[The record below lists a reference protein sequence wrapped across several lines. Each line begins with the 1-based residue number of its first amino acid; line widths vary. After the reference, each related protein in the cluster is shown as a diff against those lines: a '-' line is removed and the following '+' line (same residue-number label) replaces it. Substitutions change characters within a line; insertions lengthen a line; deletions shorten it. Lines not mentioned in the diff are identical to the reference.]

1 MSEKT
6 ISYLSSNYNE
16 FREGIIDKTQKYY
29 PDLFSS
35 YNDASIGSWLIDV
48 ISDISDTLR
57 YNIDR
62 MYQETDVDSATTRES
77 INQIARTN
85 GLKISGPKCAI
96 VEIEL
101 SCKIPMNNSNNG
113 VSGNN
118 LSRGD
123 EKYCPVIKRGTL
135 VSNGAQTFEIIEDVD
150 FANQFDI
157 NGISNRQII
166 PNKDS
171 NGNTVSYTYKKLT
184 IARSGHS
191 KIYKKIITNEDIVP
205 FMNIIIND
213 NNICN
218 VESILMKQ
226 GTSLANDPNIS
237 EFYVDSEQFDDKT
250 GKPVERFF
258 EVNNLIEQY
267 RFGYQIDENKENGYY
282 DPVYETIDE
291 FQLVDEN
298 GETVHD
304 ENDNPVTE
312 VVRTAMKGQWK
323 RLKNKFITEFTDE
336 NKLKIT
342 FGSGIRNQYG
352 TIPTEARE
360 FTKYMMSRMEAND
373 YMGVLPTAGC
383 TLYILYRVGG
393 GLESNVGANTIN
405 TLTYTN
411 MVIDGNCSD
420 PNDGKKKMS
429 VRNTLTVTNPTP
441 SYGGKDAPS
450 DEEVKYLIK
459 YNNATQNRCVT
470 LKDYYNK
477 ISEIHPKYGCP
488 FRHSVVEVNNKVVIY
503 TLGLDYQ
510 GKLNSVLS
518 EAVAKNIKEYL
529 SMYKNINDFVE
540 IHSGKVINLAFDIN
554 VYIDKSYDKSEVVK
568 RIIELVQDYMDIRR
582 HIMGEDIFLG
592 DLEKEISKLDGVI
605 NLIALRCYNK
615 VGSEDGYS
623 DKEINQTTIDSNS
636 ECSIMRNDQ
645 LGSGYQDNEIDLVES
660 DKILYSSIDS
670 MFEIRFPNRD
680 IQVFCKSR

>member
-6 ISYLSSNYNE
+6 ISYLNSNYNE

-101 SCKIPMNNSNNG
+101 SCRIPMNNSNNG
-113 VSGNN
+113 VGGNN
-118 LSRGD
+118 LSKGD
-123 EKYCPVIKRGTL
+123 EKYCPIIKRGTL

-150 FANQFDI
+150 FASQFDI

-184 IARSGHS
+184 MARSGHS

-218 VESILMKQ
+218 IESILMKE
-226 GTSLANDPNIS
+226 GTSLVNDPNIS
-237 EFYVDSEQFDDKT
+237 EFYIDKEQFNDKT
-250 GKPVERFF
+250 GKQVERFF
-258 EVNNLIEQY
+258 EVDNLIDQY
-267 RFGYQIDENKENGYY
+267 RFGYVVNENTTEGYY
-282 DPVYETIDE
+282 NPVYETIDE

-298 GETVHD
+298 GELVTD
-304 ENDNPVTE
+304 ENGEVVTE
-312 VVRTAMKGQWK
+312 VVRTAMLGQWK

-342 FGSGIRNQYG
+342 FGSGLRNQYG
-352 TIPTEARE
+352 NIPKDARE

-373 YMGVLPTAGC
+373 YMGVLPKAGC

-429 VRNTLTVTNPTP
+429 VKNTLTVTNPTP
-441 SYGGKDAPS
+441 SYGGKDIPS

-510 GKLNSVLS
+510 GRLNSVLS
-518 EAVAKNIKEYL
+518 EAVANNMKEYL

-540 IHSGKVINLAFDIN
+540 IRSGKVINLAFDIN

-615 VGSEDGYS
+615 VGSEAGYS
-623 DKEINQTTIDSNS
+623 DNEINQTTVDSNS
-636 ECSIMRNDQ
+636 ECSIMKNDQ
-645 LGSGYQDNEIDLVES
+645 LGGSYNENEIDLSES
-660 DKILYSSIDS
+660 DKVLYSSIDS
-670 MFEIRFPNRD
+670 MFEIRYPNKD

>member
-6 ISYLSSNYNE
+6 ISYLNSNYNE

-48 ISDISDTLR
+48 MSDISDTLR

-135 VSNGAQTFEIIEDVD
+135 VSNGAQTFEIVEDVD

-184 IARSGHS
+184 MARSGHS

-218 VESILMKQ
+218 IESILMKE
-226 GTSLANDPNIS
+226 GTSLVNDPNIS
-237 EFYVDSEQFDDKT
+237 EFYIDEEQFKDKT
-250 GKPVERFF
+250 NKPVERFF
-258 EVNNLIEQY
+258 EVDNLIDQY
-267 RFGYQIDENKENGYY
+267 RFGYVVDKNTTDGYY
-282 DPVYETIDE
+282 NPVYETIDE

-298 GETVHD
+298 GELVYD
-304 ENDNPVTE
+304 ENGEVVTE
-312 VVRTAMKGQWK
+312 IVRTAMKGQWK

-342 FGSGIRNQYG
+342 FGSGLRNQYG
-352 TIPTEARE
+352 NIPKDARE

-373 YMGVLPTAGC
+373 YMGVLPKAGC

-411 MVIDGNCSD
+411 MVIDGNCND

-429 VRNTLTVTNPTP
+429 VKNTLTVTNPTP
-441 SYGGKDAPS
+441 SYGGKDIPS

-488 FRHSVVEVNNKVVIY
+488 FRHSVVEVNNKLVIY

-510 GKLNSVLS
+510 GRLNSVLS
-518 EAVAKNIKEYL
+518 EAVANNMKEYL

-540 IHSGKVINLAFDIN
+540 IRSGKVINLAFDIN

-615 VGSEDGYS
+615 VGSEEGYS
-623 DKEINQTTIDSNS
+623 DNEINQTTVDSNS
-636 ECSIMRNDQ
+636 ECSIMKNDQ
-645 LGSGYQDNEIDLVES
+645 LGGSYNENEIDLSES
-660 DKILYSSIDS
+660 EKVLYSSIDS
-670 MFEIRFPNRD
+670 MFEIRYPNQD
-680 IQVFCKSR
+680 IQIFCKSR

>member
-1 MSEKT
+1 
-6 ISYLSSNYNE
+6 
-16 FREGIIDKTQKYY
+16 
-29 PDLFSS
+29 
-35 YNDASIGSWLIDV
+35 
-48 ISDISDTLR
+48 
-57 YNIDR
+57 
-62 MYQETDVDSATTRES
+62 
-77 INQIARTN
+77 
-85 GLKISGPKCAI
+85 
-96 VEIEL
+96 
-101 SCKIPMNNSNNG
+101 
-113 VSGNN
+113 
-118 LSRGD
+118 
-123 EKYCPVIKRGTL
+123 
-135 VSNGAQTFEIIEDVD
+135 
-150 FANQFDI
+150 
-157 NGISNRQII
+157 
-166 PNKDS
+166 
-171 NGNTVSYTYKKLT
+171 
-184 IARSGHS
+184 
-191 KIYKKIITNEDIVP
+191 
-205 FMNIIIND
+205 
-213 NNICN
+213 
-218 VESILMKQ
+218 
-226 GTSLANDPNIS
+226 
-237 EFYVDSEQFDDKT
+237 
-250 GKPVERFF
+250 
-258 EVNNLIEQY
+258 
-267 RFGYQIDENKENGYY
+267 
-282 DPVYETIDE
+282 
-291 FQLVDEN
+291 
-298 GETVHD
+298 
-304 ENDNPVTE
+304 
-312 VVRTAMKGQWK
+312 
-323 RLKNKFITEFTDE
+323 LKNKFITEFTDE

-342 FGSGIRNQYG
+342 FGSGLRNQYG
-352 TIPTEARE
+352 NIPNDARE

-373 YMGVLPTAGC
+373 YMGVLPKAGC

-429 VRNTLTVTNPTP
+429 VKNTLTVTNPTP
-441 SYGGKDAPS
+441 SYGGKDIPS

-510 GKLNSVLS
+510 GRLNSVLS
-518 EAVAKNIKEYL
+518 EAVANNMKEYL

-540 IHSGKVINLAFDIN
+540 IRSGKVINLAFDIN

-623 DKEINQTTIDSNS
+623 DNEINQTTVDSNS
-636 ECSIMRNDQ
+636 ECSIMKNDQ
-645 LGSGYQDNEIDLVES
+645 LGGSYNENEIDLSES
-660 DKILYSSIDS
+660 DKVLYSSIDS
-670 MFEIRFPNRD
+670 MFEIRYPNKD

>member
-135 VSNGAQTFEIIEDVD
+135 VSNGAQTFEIVEDVD

-282 DPVYETIDE
+282 NPVYETIDE
-291 FQLVDEN
+291 FQLVDED
-298 GETVHD
+298 GAIVVD
-304 ENDNPVTE
+304 ENDQPVTE
-312 VVRTAMKGQWK
+312 VVRTAMKGEWK
-323 RLKNKFITEFTDE
+323 RVKNKFITEFTDE

-352 TIPTEARE
+352 TIPTNARE

-441 SYGGKDAPS
+441 SYGGKDVPS
-450 DEEVKYLIK
+450 DEEIKYLIK

-488 FRHSVVEVNNKVVIY
+488 FRHSVVEINNKVVIY

-615 VGSEDGYS
+615 VGSEEGYS
-623 DKEINQTTIDSNS
+623 DNEINQTTVDSNS
-636 ECSIMRNDQ
+636 ECSIMKNDQ

-670 MFEIRFPNRD
+670 MFEIKYPNKD
-680 IQVFCKSR
+680 IQIYVKSK